1 MKGSPRAANAT
12 AAGSAHTPARF
23 ESTIAASQA
32 PLSISASAVFE
43 FGSHACDC
51 KASVEE
57 DVFDAERNHGL
68 VLENE
73 DADGPLVSA
82 GYRLWKVHFVPFS
95 VSSVSAMGA
104 FSFQHNPLSR

>member
-12 AAGSAHTPARF
+12 AAGSAHTPARL

-32 PLSISASAVFE
+32 PALNQRQRVFQ
-43 FGSHACDC
+43 FRSHACDC
-51 KASVEE
+51 KASVDE

-73 DADGPLVSA
+73 DADGPVVIV
-82 GYRLWKVHFVPFS
+82 GYWLRIGSLRPL
-95 VSSVSAMGA
+95 
-104 FSFQHNPLSR
+104 FSFQRVGDGRT